1 MSIETIYDASDE
13 KHVKT
18 KKTRAK
24 IERENQ
30 LSAMRD
36 IIESKGGAEFLW
48 RLLSRCRLYE
58 TSFTGNSQTFFNE
71 GKREIGLWVLAEI
84 MAADPNAYARLMTKH
99 QEEITTNG

>member
-1 MSIETIYDASDE
+1 MSEELAYDSSDE
-13 KHVKT
+13 QHVKGRKT
-18 KKTRAK
+18 KAK
-24 IERENQ
+24 IRREDQ

>member
-1 MSIETIYDASDE
+1 MSVENIYDASDE

-36 IIESKGGAEFLW
+36 IVENKGGAEFLW
-48 RLLSRCRLYE
+48 RLLSRCKLYE

-71 GKREIGLWVLAEI
+71 GKREVGLWVLAEI
-84 MAADPNAYARLMTKH
+84 MAADPKAYANMMINH

>member
-1 MSIETIYDASDE
+1 MSVETIYDASDE

-36 IIESKGGAEFLW
+36 IVESKGGAEFLW
-48 RLLSRCRLYE
+48 RLLSRCKLYE
-58 TSFTGNSQTFFNE
+58 TSFTGNSTTFFNE
-71 GKREIGLWVLAEI
+71 GKREVGLWVLSEI
-84 MAADPNAYARLMTKH
+84 MAADPTAYTKMMETH
-99 QEEITTNG
+99 QEEITKNG

>member
-24 IERENQ
+24 IER
-30 LSAMRD
+30 
-36 IIESKGGAEFLW
+36 
-48 RLLSRCRLYE
+48 
-58 TSFTGNSQTFFNE
+58 E